1 LHLRGSA
8 TRRDTSSSTCI
19 DAALHFTQFVSG
31 GDIMRAILA
40 AVILATSVAAC
51 GGRTVEVKSSPSPVA
66 DAAVNVTNNLT
77 EPVNVYVNTGGEDIF
92 LGQVGGGS
100 AMSLPVKGVTAGSSV
115 TLKATRMSDKY
126 SYSKSGVVLSGTYL
140 WQVP

>member
-1 LHLRGSA
+1 
-8 TRRDTSSSTCI
+8 
-19 DAALHFTQFVSG
+19 
-31 GDIMRAILA
+31 MRAFFA
-40 AVILATSVAAC
+40 AVMLATSVVAC
-51 GGRTVEVKSSPSPVA
+51 GGRTVEVNSAPARMS
-66 DAAVNVTNNLT
+66 DASVNVTNNLS

-100 AMSLPVKGVTAGSSV
+100 AMSLPVKGVAAGSTV

-126 SYSKSGVVLSGTYL
+126 SYSKSNVVLSGTYL

>member
-1 LHLRGSA
+1 
-8 TRRDTSSSTCI
+8 
-19 DAALHFTQFVSG
+19 
-31 GDIMRAILA
+31 MRAIIA
-40 AVILATSVAAC
+40 AVMLATSVAAC
-51 GGRTVEVKSSPSPVA
+51 GGRTVEVQSAPAPAS
-66 DAAVNVTNNLT
+66 DAAVNVTNNLS
-77 EPVNVYVNTGGEDIF
+77 EPVNVYVNAGGEDIF

-100 AMSLPVKGVTAGSSV
+100 AMSLPVKGVSSGSTV

>member
-1 LHLRGSA
+1 LHPKATHGAGSFEARVRPELAPYLTQLVLEA
-8 TRRDTSSSTCI
+8 T
-19 DAALHFTQFVSG
+19 F
-31 GDIMRAILA
+31 MRAIIA
-40 AVILATSVAAC
+40 AVMLATSVAAC
-51 GGRTVEVKSSPSPVA
+51 GGRTVEVQSAPSPVS
-66 DAAVNVTNNLT
+66 DAAVNVTNNLS
-77 EPVNVYVNTGGEDIF
+77 EPVNVYINTGGEDIF

-100 AMSLPVKGVTAGSSV
+100 ASSLPVKGIAAGSTV

>member
-1 LHLRGSA
+1 
-8 TRRDTSSSTCI
+8 
-19 DAALHFTQFVSG
+19 
-31 GDIMRAILA
+31 MRAILA
-40 AVILATSVAAC
+40 AVMLATSVAAC
-51 GGRTVEVKSSPSPVA
+51 GGRTVEVNSAPSPVA
-66 DAAVNVTNNLT
+66 DAAVNVTNNLS
-77 EPVNVYVNTGGEDIF
+77 EPVNVYVNAGGEDVF

-100 AMSLPVKGVTAGSSV
+100 AMSLPVKGVSSGSTV